1 MMVFLFSGCMA
12 VAPESIAGEKERGSI
27 ATLLVT
33 PLGRGELAMGK
44 VISLGCISLLSGAS
58 SFLGTMLSLPK
69 LMGAGDVKLAFE
81 AENMAAYEQ
90 RKKDFA
96 EKVH

>member
-1 MMVFLFSGCMA
+1 MS
-12 VAPESIAGEKERGSI
+12 
-27 ATLLVT
+27 
-33 PLGRGELAMGK
+33 
-44 VISLGCISLLSGAS
+44 
-58 SFLGTMLSLPK
+58 

>member
-1 MMVFLFSGCMA
+1 MFVKNKGVGLNKKAKYEGIRVNNFFG
-12 VAPESIAGEKERGSI
+12 
-27 ATLLVT
+27 TYLVGPILVLNPPFT
-33 PLGRGELAMGK
+33 KYILN
-44 VISLGCISLLSGAS
+44 
-58 SFLGTMLSLPK
+58 